1 MDGLRL
7 IARRLMHMLVTLF
20 LVLTMM
26 WALFR
31 LVPGDPLVVFLGQG
45 QLGPEQLEQLRRAW
59 GLDRPLWQQYLSYVG
74 NFLTGDLGLSF
85 AFRRPVLEVL
95 VEPLFNTVI
104 LMAPAMALSISLA
117 VKGGSWLGWRR
128 GTRAESWISLA
139 LLVPRTLPVFWL
151 AIIVVVIFSYQLEW
165 FPMGGM
171 RTMAFI
177 PETWWEEMPGFDLAQ
192 HLALPLMVAVLNSVS
207 DPLLVMRTSM
217 IEVANEDYLTYARAK
232 GLTERQVQAVAQRN
246 ALMPIITYSAIMIGF
261 AFGGQVLLEYVF
273 SWPGMGQLMVNA
285 VNNRDYPVAQAA
297 FFLMA
302 FVVIFMNF
310 LTDLIYIVVDPR
322 VRYE

>member
-59 GLDRPLWQQYLSYVG
+59 GLDRPLWQQYLSYIA

-95 VEPLFNTVI
+95 AEPLLNTVI

-177 PETWWEEMPGFDLAQ
+177 PETWWEELPGFDLAQ